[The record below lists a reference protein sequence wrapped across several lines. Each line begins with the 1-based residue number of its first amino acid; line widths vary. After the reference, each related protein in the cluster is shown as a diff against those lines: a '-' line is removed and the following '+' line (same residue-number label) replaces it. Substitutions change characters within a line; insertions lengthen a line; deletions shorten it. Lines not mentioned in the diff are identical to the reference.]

1 MLAAGALAS
10 MLGWP
15 AYRLIKNLR
24 KRGRLP
30 DMKPV
35 RVALSSA
42 VVAGVLLV
50 VFLVPVPISRIKET
64 GLVQV
69 HPMYIAQVHVEVPGQ
84 LKKLYVYEG
93 QAVKKDQILAEFT
106 SPELESRRVQA
117 ASELEISEKAIQR
130 CDERINEEVDT
141 QEKNRQRDLRAEAE
155 GDRKKAQSKLAQV
168 DQESKRLML
177 LSPRDGVVLG
187 LPSPEDVGKT
197 WNWNRDIQE
206 KGETTLFCSI
216 GDRSRLRVIVPVA
229 SENLQILRED
239 LEQGGAK
246 NYVPVTIR
254 FVGRGMKTWTGKV
267 TTLPPSEAKTVLPAL
282 SSKLGGPVAVKP
294 SEDPNHLAPQ
304 SQVFLVDV
312 DIDQPDDAMALNT
325 LAQVHM
331 HCRYRSIAWWGWR
344 TIAGSLDL
352 RLM

>member
-1 MLAAGALAS
+1 
-10 MLGWP
+10 
-15 AYRLIKNLR
+15 
-24 KRGRLP
+24 
-30 DMKPV
+30 MKPV
-35 RVALSSA
+35 RVALSAA
-42 VVAGVLLV
+42 VVAAVLLV

-93 QAVKKDQILAEFT
+93 QAVQKEQILAEFA
-106 SPELESRRVQA
+106 SPDLESRRVQA
-117 ASELEISEKAIQR
+117 TSELEISEKTIQR
-130 CDERINEEVDT
+130 CAERINEEIDP

-155 GDRKKAQSKLAQV
+155 GDFKKAQSKLAQV
-168 DQESKRLML
+168 NEESKRLVL
-177 LSPRDGVVLG
+177 VSPRDGVVLG

-216 GDRSRLRVIVPVA
+216 GDRSHLRVIVPVA

-239 LEQGGAK
+239 LEHGGAQK
-246 NYVPVTIR
+246 SVPVTIR

-267 TTLPPSEAKTVLPAL
+267 TALPPSEAKTVLPAL

-331 HCRYRSIAWWGWR
+331 HCRYRSIAWWAWR